1 MLNPFLSS
9 DQQAVVVFL
18 LWKTLGYWKRMFL
31 SVGFILGGLFLQYYY
46 YHHDHYYY
54 LYWFEYWQFWLSLL
68 LLFVGNLFLMVR
80 GFDTRIRFGKYAP
93 EAEWE
98 RVDES
103 KLLEAE
109 QLARKIKGW
118 KKQSIR
124 SILDS
129 SSRFGGCLLVILIFV
144 IFFGTLTIAGVEENF
159 ALLALGMDAGILL
172 FPHWLTGKHSIFS
185 HPKLLVKIEVI
196 KTLLNN
202 AQDRLQNHQVE
213 YFMLLKGKETKVP
226 DDVKFCVKIQNQ
238 HPDFLGLYAQ
248 IVLNRGTYPYFY
260 VVLVTKKDYGLREAF
275 KKYTPPSSI
284 TKEYPVEK
292 DVDVLVIRQVT
303 TKTSGYHTGSSKIRE
318 IFLEGLELA
327 ETVAVK

>member
-18 LWKTLGYWKRMFL
+18 LWKSLGYWKRIFL
-31 SVGFILGGLFLQYYY
+31 GVGCILGGLFLQYYY

-68 LLFVGNLFLMVR
+68 FLLVGNLFLMVR
-80 GFDTRIRFGKYAP
+80 GVDTRIRFGKYAP

-98 RVDES
+98 KVDES

-118 KKQSIR
+118 KKRR
-124 SILDS
+124 SIFDS
-129 SSRFGGCLLVILIFV
+129 SSNLGGCLLVILIIIIV
-144 IFFGTLTIAGVEENF
+144 FGTLMFAGVEENF

-172 FPHWLTGKHSIFS
+172 FPHWLTGKYSIFS
-185 HPKLLVKIEVI
+185 HPKLLVKIKVI
-196 KTLLNN
+196 KTLLDDFK
-202 AQDRLQNHQVE
+202 DRLQDHQVE
-213 YFMLLKGKETKVP
+213 YFMLLKGKESKVP
-226 DDVKFCVKIQNQ
+226 DDVKFCVKIQDQ

-248 IVLNRGTYPYFY
+248 IVLNRGIYPYFY
-260 VVLVTKKDYGLREAF
+260 VVLVTKKGYGLREAF
-275 KKYTPPSSI
+275 KEYSPPGGI

-303 TKTSGYHTGSSKIRE
+303 TKTSGYHTGNSTVRE

-327 ETVAVK
+327 ENVAVK